1 MKTYKLTLQQTDTY
15 EIKIDADS
23 ESQALNILWEEK
35 IEDIY
40 DNVVNSGDTEIVK
53 IEKKH

>member
-40 DNVVNSGDTEIVK
+40 EMW
-53 IEKKH
+53 